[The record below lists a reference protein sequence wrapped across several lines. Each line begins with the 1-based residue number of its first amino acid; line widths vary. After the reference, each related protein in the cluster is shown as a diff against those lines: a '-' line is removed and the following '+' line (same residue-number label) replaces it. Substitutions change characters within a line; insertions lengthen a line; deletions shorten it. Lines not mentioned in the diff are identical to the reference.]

1 MDDTTLQH
9 YGVLGMKWGVRR
21 AKDAVG
27 GAVRRSYGIPANKS
41 ETARNTKDTPIK
53 RIIKAN
59 TAAYVRSQGLST
71 KPLGKNSD
79 NTHEDYKKAHDSKSA
94 KTMSDKELR
103 ERLNRLQ
110 MEQQYSKLKSS
121 DVNRGKQYLD
131 KIVKAGTTVATVTTT
146 GLTIYNNI
154 DKIKNIIN
162 KTSGK

>member
-1 MDDTTLQH
+1 MDNTTLQH

-21 AKDAVG
+21 GKGVASSNTHSKKG
-27 GAVRRSYGIPANKS
+27 G
-41 ETARNTKDTPIK
+41 
-53 RIIKAN
+53 
-59 TAAYVRSQGLST
+59 
-71 KPLGKNSD
+71 SD
-79 NTHEDYKKAHDSKSA
+79 NPHEDYKKAHDSKSA
-94 KTMSDKELR
+94 KSMSDKELR

>member
-1 MDDTTLQH
+1 MDDTALQH

-21 AKDAVG
+21 GNRVAGSNTHSKKG
-27 GAVRRSYGIPANKS
+27 G
-41 ETARNTKDTPIK
+41 
-53 RIIKAN
+53 
-59 TAAYVRSQGLST
+59 
-71 KPLGKNSD
+71 SD

-121 DVNRGKQYLD
+121 DVNRGRQYLD

>member
-1 MDDTTLQH
+1 MDDTTLKH
-9 YGVLGMKWGVRR
+9 YGVLGMKWGVKRGN
-21 AKDAVG
+21 KLAVG
-27 GAVRRSYGIPANKS
+27 SKISKKGG
-41 ETARNTKDTPIK
+41 T
-53 RIIKAN
+53 
-59 TAAYVRSQGLST
+59 
-71 KPLGKNSD
+71 D
-79 NTHEDYKKAHDSKSA
+79 NAHEDYKKAHDSKNA

-121 DVNRGKQYLD
+121 DINRGKQYLD

-154 DKIKNIIN
+154 DKIKSIIN